1 MLALITSPE
10 AWAALVTLT
19 VMEIVLGIDNVVFI
33 SLLVQRLPQRQALR
47 ARQIG
52 LSLALVLRIALL
64 FALSWLIGLQQ
75 SLFVGFGIDISW
87 RDLIL
92 IAGGAFLVAKATME
106 MHAAVE
112 GDAEEDGDGDERPSA
127 VAGRAFTLIIGQVA
141 VLDLVFS
148 VDSILTAIG
157 MAEHIEVMVAAVIV
171 AVGIMFWA
179 SGPLSSFIAQHPT
192 AKMLALAFLLMVGV
206 MLVADGFDVHI
217 PRGYVYAAMAFS
229 VMVEMLNVAAAGR
242 RQRRRRAPPGPGLD

>member
-10 AWAALVTLT
+10 AWAAFVTLT

-33 SLLVQRLPQRQALR
+33 SLVVEKLPPRQALR

-52 LSLALVLRIALL
+52 LSVALVLRIGLL
-64 FALSWLIGLQQ
+64 LTLSWLIGLQQ
-75 SLFVGFGIDISW
+75 SLFTAYGIDISW

-92 IAGGAFLVAKATME
+92 IGGGGFLVAKATME
-106 MHAAVE
+106 MHAAME
-112 GDAEEDGDGDERPSA
+112 GEDDPAEEDASA
-127 VAGRAFTLIIGQVA
+127 VAGRAFGLVIAQVA
-141 VLDLVFS
+141 MLDLIFS
-148 VDSILTAIG
+148 IDSILTAIG
-157 MAEHIEVMVAAVIV
+157 MAEHVEVMVAAVIV

-179 SGPLSSFIAQHPT
+179 SGALSRFISSHPT

-206 MLVADGFDVHI
+206 MLVADGFEVHI

-229 VMVEMLNVAAAGR
+229 VLVEMLNMTAA
-242 RQRRRRAPPGPGLD
+242 RRRRRRQGGAA

>member
-10 AWAALVTLT
+10 AWAAFVTLT

-33 SLLVQRLPQRQALR
+33 SLVVEKLPQRQALR

-52 LSLALVLRIALL
+52 LSIALVLRIGLL
-64 FALSWLIGLQQ
+64 LTLSWLIGLQQ
-75 SLFVGFGIDISW
+75 SMFVAYGIDISW

-92 IAGGAFLVAKATME
+92 IGGGGFLVAKATME
-106 MHAAVE
+106 MHAAME
-112 GDAEEDGDGDERPSA
+112 GEDDPAEEGASA
-127 VAGRAFTLIIGQVA
+127 VAGRAFGLVIAQVA
-141 VLDLVFS
+141 MLDLIFS
-148 VDSILTAIG
+148 IDSILTAIG
-157 MAEHIEVMVAAVIV
+157 MAEHVEVMVAAVIV

-179 SGPLSSFIAQHPT
+179 SGALSRFISNHPT

-206 MLVADGFDVHI
+206 MLVADGFEVHI

-229 VMVEMLNVAAAGR
+229 VLVEMLNMTAA
-242 RQRRRRAPPGPGLD
+242 RRRRRRQSGAA